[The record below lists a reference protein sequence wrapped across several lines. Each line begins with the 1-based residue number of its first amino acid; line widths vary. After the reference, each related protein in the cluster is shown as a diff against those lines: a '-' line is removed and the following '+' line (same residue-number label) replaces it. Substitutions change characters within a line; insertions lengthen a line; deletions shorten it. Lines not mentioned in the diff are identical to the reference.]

1 MMLYVV
7 SKRVGFVFVFVFVL
21 YAFWWRTKEKDTQTM
36 RFIINCPHDGF

>member
-7 SKRVGFVFVFVFVL
+7 SKRVGFVFVFVL
-21 YAFWWRTKEKDTQTM
+21 DAFWRTKKKDTQTM